1 MRLSEYTDHTL
12 RGLMYC
18 ARNRQRLVTTTEPSE
33 QYGFSKGHPMKV
45 VNDLARQGLIETTR
59 GRGGGLRQSK
69 QPAGIRIGDVVRA
82 CESDFRPVE
91 CFDAGTDGGTLTP
104 GGRMKR
110 LFDSALSGF
119 LQAPGGATLADLGA
133 APVDAANPPPRAAT
147 RAGAAVSMTLPF
159 PTRSAR
165 QPWAAARG

>member
-1 MRLSEYTDHTL
+1 MRLSEYTDHTVRL
-12 RGLMYC
+12 SMHC
-18 ARNRQRLVTTTEPSE
+18 ARNCQRLVKPAEPAE
-33 QYGFSKGHPMKV
+33 RHGLSKGDPMKV

-59 GRGGGLRQSK
+59 GRGGGLRLSE
-69 QPAGIRIGDVVRA
+69 QPASIRIGDVARA
-82 CESDFRPVE
+82 CEPDFRPVE

-104 GGRMKR
+104 GGRLKR
-110 LFDSALSGF
+110 LFDSAPSGF

-165 QPWAAARG
+165 QPRAAARG